1 MGNNVLYNL
10 LDYGNEFIEK
20 ITSKEII
27 ERNSLSVIDASI
39 NKNMLLRQDFDLSED
54 GKRLTSLKTTRR
66 NDITLIGNITES
78 IDNIEF
84 EIDELSKKREV
95 FSNDVNKIRK
105 HKCNLKT
112 MLKDGRSDRNRAD
125 IGLENKVNSLLHKF
139 DSKRGVVLR

>member
-1 MGNNVLYNL
+1 M
-10 LDYGNEFIEK
+10 
-20 ITSKEII
+20 
-27 ERNSLSVIDASI
+27 SVIDASI
-39 NKNMLLRQDFDLSED
+39 NKNVLLRQEFDLSED

-66 NDITLIGNITES
+66 NDITLIGNIIES

-84 EIDELSKKREV
+84 EIDELSKKKEV

-139 DSKRGVVLR
+139 DIKREVILR